1 MAEQK
6 TYVPKSGAKKIDF
19 NGGGSLLKLN
29 FHAETL
35 IEFIKANAN
44 ERGYIT
50 LGVTAR
56 RQPSERGDTHC
67 IWLDNWKPDP
77 ARRSADDAQRPVAR
91 PAGGQTEKPV
101 PVAGDGVVE
110 SDDDVPF

>member
-6 TYVPKSGAKKIDF
+6 TFVPKSGAKKIEF

-35 IEFIKANAN
+35 IGFIKANTN

-50 LGVTAR
+50 LGVTAL
-56 RQPSERGDTHC
+56 RQRSKRGDTHC

-77 ARRSADDAQRPVAR
+77 ARRSADAAQRPVAR
-91 PAGGQTEKPV
+91 PAGGQSARPA
-101 PVAGDGVVE
+101 PVAVDSTPE
-110 SDDDVPF
+110 SEDAPF